1 VLFAVQYPLLRRLL
15 RLLAT
20 SKDLKGDVEVV
31 VLRHQL
37 MVLKHV
43 HGDRPASSPSRPVV
57 HAAMSR
63 TRPRTRWSS
72 FVVQPTDAPSL

>member
-37 MVLKHV
+37 MVLKPHRV
-43 HGDRPASSPSRPVV
+43 PPASSPSRPVV

-63 TRPRTRWSS
+63 TLPRTRWSS